1 MRSETAA
8 LHLYSLSMKPL
19 PVLLLAALLAGCAST
34 PATPPVGSDE
44 FQIEATVLAVYNVL
58 SGPAGR
64 RDWRQFEGLFA
75 PEGRI
80 VIAGT
85 EPLTPKQYAERFTPK
100 FNAAGWFE
108 RPVATRVVRYGD
120 IAQVWSTFEGRAAS
134 NQEQPTARGVTGVQ
148 LVRIGDAWKVQSL
161 VRQEEDATHPIP
173 PQFATQ

>member
-1 MRSETAA
+1 MRGAA
-8 LHLYSLSMKPL
+8 LYSRFMKSL
-19 PVLLLAALLAGCAST
+19 AAVLLAAMLTGCAST
-34 PATPPVGSDE
+34 PAAPPAGSDE

-75 PEGRI
+75 PDARI

-85 EPLTPKQYAERFTPK
+85 EPMTTKQYVERFTPK

-108 RPVATRVVRYGD
+108 RPVATRVEQYGN
-120 IAQVWSTFEGRAAS
+120 IAQVWSTFEGREAS
-134 NQEQPTARGVTGVQ
+134 NQERASARGVIGFQ

-161 VRQEEDATHPIP
+161 IRQEE
-173 PQFATQ
+173 